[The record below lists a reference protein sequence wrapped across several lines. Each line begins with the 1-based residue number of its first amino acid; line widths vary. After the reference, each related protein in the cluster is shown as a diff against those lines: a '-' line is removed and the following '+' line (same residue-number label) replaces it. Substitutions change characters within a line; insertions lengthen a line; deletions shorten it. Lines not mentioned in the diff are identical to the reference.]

1 MSKAKTLVE
10 LAAASLSNREGERL
24 TARQLAETIVKE
36 NSEWVESKRKRSR
49 SQSIKEGPSSEMIL
63 QVQAEIGSN
72 KNSIEKH
79 PNLRMTEDRP
89 RRYYFTS
96 LTEEQ
101 EVEAVEDEAPPIEPE
116 KFKEHD
122 LYPRLSE
129 YLATEHGVLSKR
141 IDELRSSNRHGPRG
155 NQWLHPDLIGFEA
168 MGRRWSGTIRQLVSA
183 RSDPETRLW
192 SFEVKKLVNR
202 SNAREVFFQALSNSA
217 WANLGYLVAAEIS
230 GAGTL
235 EELRMLSAQH
245 GIGVI
250 LLSVNAETETSILVQ
265 AKLKTSVDW
274 SAADR
279 LCVENT
285 DAAEVFRE
293 VRVYHQSGEINS
305 QFWDSKLPD

>member
-1 MSKAKTLVE
+1 MSKTKTLVE
-10 LAAASLSNREGERL
+10 LAAASLGNREGERL
-24 TARQLAETIVKE
+24 TARKLAETIVEE
-36 NSEWVESKRKRSR
+36 NPDWVESKRKKSR
-49 SQSIKEGPSSEMIL
+49 NQSIKDGGISEMIL
-63 QVQAEIGSN
+63 QVQAEIGSI
-72 KNSIEKH
+72 KYSIEKH

-89 RRYYFTS
+89 RRYYYTS

-101 EVEAVEDEAPPIEPE
+101 EVAAIEDEAISNEPRE
-116 KFKEHD
+116 FKEHD

-129 YLATEHGVLSKR
+129 YLATEHGVYSKR
-141 IDELRSSNRHGPRG
+141 INELRSSNRHGPRG

-168 MGRRWSGTIRQLVSA
+168 VGRRWSDAIRQLVNV

-192 SFEVKKLVNR
+192 SFEVKRLVNR

-230 GAGTL
+230 GSGTL
-235 EELRMLSAQH
+235 DELRMLSAQH

-250 LLSVNAETETSILVQ
+250 LLSVSEETETSILVQ
-265 AKLKTSVDW
+265 ARLKPAIDW

-279 LCVENT
+279 LCRENT
-285 DAAEVFRE
+285 DAAEVFRQ

-305 QFWDSKLPD
+305 QFWNSSM